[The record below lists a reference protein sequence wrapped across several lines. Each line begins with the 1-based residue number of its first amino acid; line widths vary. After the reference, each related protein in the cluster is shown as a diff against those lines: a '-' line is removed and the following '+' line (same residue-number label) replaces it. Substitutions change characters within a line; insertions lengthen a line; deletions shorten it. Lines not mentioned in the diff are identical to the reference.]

1 MNVPESLS
9 TTGLKPT
16 WAELIDQITWCSLT
30 EICHNLESNQSL
42 RILTNSLM
50 KCVHNG
56 CRTKWFR
63 FPCLIPPSRFIFTT
77 MLTVQQTQRCKM
89 WAEGHSSARSSCAI
103 IPAPSHLFL
112 HKNSQNARNI
122 RSTLLSCP
130 VASRERR
137 RHYEPT
143 GYSDEL
149 VEPVSHRNSQIT
161 HIKESLVQSCC
172 IRRLHDRRALFTAA
186 VHVWKRLST
195 LPRQVNWVRC
205 SAEGNKVL
213 LWFRGR
219 SNVTSE
225 KHIRHSVWQTA
236 LF

>member
-1 MNVPESLS
+1 MHVSVVWRWLISVSAAMNVPESLS

-103 IPAPSHLFL
+103 IPAPSHLFS
-112 HKNSQNARNI
+112 HKNSQNARSI
-122 RSTLLSCP
+122 RSGHSSKLSR
-130 VASRERR
+130 SIERA
-137 RHYEPT
+137 T
-143 GYSDEL
+143 
-149 VEPVSHRNSQIT
+149 T
-161 HIKESLVQSCC
+161 SLRADWLQ
-172 IRRLHDRRALFTAA
+172 RRARWTCLTQKQSD
-186 VHVWKRLST
+186 HT
-195 LPRQVNWVRC
+195 
-205 SAEGNKVL
+205 
-213 LWFRGR
+213 
-219 SNVTSE
+219 
-225 KHIRHSVWQTA
+225 H
-236 LF
+236 